1 MAIKHSYQLRKY
13 YVRRFR
19 SADARSHGSEDD
31 NTPIQVGTP
40 QSRAATTQERVRTVA
55 FVGGAIA
62 LVLTWVALLG
72 WLVYIA
78 IF

>member
-13 YVRRFR
+13 PVGRLGP
-19 SADARSHGSEDD
+19 ADARPHVHEDD
-31 NTPIQVGTP
+31 SAPIQVGTP